1 MRWII
6 TLTCLVGFLANSQE
20 INIGKVENKIIL
32 GNLAGN
38 RDLAFGVKNIL
49 EEVLQDV
56 GYDLNPSSIQ
66 ELTVDI
72 LFFDVQKNNVQLAI
86 YGKQIEVYQIIARG
100 TLYKNGKK
108 KKTVSAKGTA
118 KSISTSTLIIDEGGK
133 FSQANVSTAMKK
145 LCEQLITKLKL

>member
-1 MRWII
+1 MRWIM
-6 TLTCLVGFLANSQE
+6 TLTFLVGFLANSQE

-49 EEVLQDV
+49 EEVVQDA
-56 GYDLNPSSIQ
+56 GYDLNPSSTQ

-86 YGKQIEVYQIIARG
+86 YQKNTDLYQIIARA
-100 TLYKNGKK
+100 TLLKNGKK
-108 KKTVSAKGTA
+108 KKSVVAKGTA
-118 KSISTSTLIIDEGGK
+118 KSISTATLAIDEGGK
-133 FSQANVSTAMKK
+133 FSQANVSTAIKK
-145 LCEQLITKLKL
+145 LCEQLVLKLKL

>member
-6 TLTCLVGFLANSQE
+6 ALTCLVGFLANSQE
-20 INIGKVENKIIL
+20 INIGKIENKIIL

-56 GYDLNPSSIQ
+56 GYDLNPSSTQ

-72 LFFDVQKNNVQLAI
+72 LFLM
-86 YGKQIEVYQIIARG
+86 
-100 TLYKNGKK
+100 YKKIMYN
-108 KKTVSAKGTA
+108 
-118 KSISTSTLIIDEGGK
+118 
-133 FSQANVSTAMKK
+133 
-145 LCEQLITKLKL
+145 

>member
-1 MRWII
+1 MRWIVV
-6 TLTCLVGFLANSQE
+6 LTCLVGFLANSQE

-49 EEVLQDV
+49 EEVVQDV

-72 LFFDVQKNNVQLAI
+72 LFFDVQKKF
-86 YGKQIEVYQIIARG
+86 Y
-100 TLYKNGKK
+100 NGY
-108 KKTVSAKGTA
+108 
-118 KSISTSTLIIDEGGK
+118 
-133 FSQANVSTAMKK
+133 
-145 LCEQLITKLKL
+145 C